1 MSGDCFLSI
10 FGLALSLK
18 VLVSTSVVL
27 GWLPVVWSPL
37 VGQQAASAQVPAATP
52 HEDYRRVM
60 LCS

>member
-1 MSGDCFLSI
+1 MAI

-27 GWLPVVWSPL
+27 GLLPVVWSPL